1 MAYTIS
7 EVAQR
12 FHLEPHTIRYYEKEG
27 ILSPGK
33 TEKGI
38 RSFSDADIEQLSM
51 VCCLKSTGMSIKDI
65 RRYFVLC
72 ERGDDTIGERLDIFL
87 NHRRHILEEVAS
99 LQENLGKIEGK
110 IKWYTARYGVEEK
123 DSDTDNP
130 AL

>member
-27 ILSPGK
+27 IVSPGK

-38 RSFSDADIEQLSM
+38 RSFSDADMDQLGM

-65 RRYFVLC
+65 RRYFALC
-72 ERGDDTIGERLDIFL
+72 ERGDDTIGERLQIFL
-87 NHRRHILEEVAS
+87 SHREHILEEVAS
-99 LQENLGKIEGK
+99 LQQNLGKIEGK
-110 IKWYTARYGVEEK
+110 IKWYRERYGVEE
-123 DSDTDNP
+123 
-130 AL
+130 